1 MPAADTTTLADSA
14 EAATEAEEIS
24 DVSIADMFFDDAQ
37 AVSISI
43 GLAAVGEKIGTSS
56 PAMQRFTAEE
66 LRDCPVEECIT
77 AQWDQG
83 SPEAGSFELSEI
95 GTHFFD
101 LEPKEFNGEPGNET
115 IKVRKFMTPTSE
127 VVAEVEH
134 LTIVSLL
141 DEGIGPKSKWCKV
154 KIRDLEHAT
163 DSYNVTGFVNR
174 QHLQRIESGVK
185 CWEGPTTLPS
195 PKYVAHRN
203 RKKPKWKLGVPW
215 YTRLACEPWLDEK
228 ELKYKTM
235 VNTGHKNRE
244 VMDMLTD
251 DAIRIGIKQLM
262 VYYDRLPKNYDVHTL
277 DNGVAHLQQDLY
289 QFAKVEKTFVSPRPG
304 DSVKALVTVN
314 LSHLLAVPRMVRTFT
329 TATEIR
335 TGHRTVIY
343 QSNTMEKKLKKVAVT
358 MERIQTHVDM
368 FPGTIRGSQRFSP
381 QKQAKNIRKFVP
393 SLKKLFKNNGYDL
406 RKNHEDLIEIGT
418 DNEFNPTHVIVY
430 PDDTG
435 VGMPQ
440 TIGFNSYASQLPVSS
455 DRLMHYI
462 LQGNNMFSDA
472 KMPAMQSLSPPW
484 MSYLTKYTYPALE
497 IRPTP
502 PSGLG
507 LGNLP
512 NFSDLGNIANQFNS
526 LPIKGPKDLAFENLK
541 LMDPSFLANMALARV
556 DFALPSGDNLVAN
569 LPDILD
575 KIHSLDDVY
584 AELLQKISI
593 PKLIEQAMA
602 KLMAALGLDNIYAAL
617 LQAALGQF
625 SVDMLIKQFLMELP
639 DDIFTDLLEQLL
651 DSLDV
656 SCDDLINLMVGMGIQ
671 TDHLQG
677 IIDQVGDE
685 MSALQDQL
693 DTFNSLLPAVCD
705 TTGAEVDTSLDED
718 LEETGDSIQ
727 NSLENVLANLT
738 CDDLKLIIK
747 NIAFNGVPT
756 FDFEPPTIDLS
767 CYVKD
772 IELAMGA
779 ILLPFMIPLTG
790 FPIDVTRLGEIDWSG
805 LTPGVP
811 NINIMTPDGSFINIG
826 DLDGWADLDMGDLP
840 GFSMPDGGFNPAIA
854 APNLNFPELVL
865 GGIDGSLGDLSASPG
880 GIQMPNI
887 KLSEALSDLE
897 FPGGIEVLIEIIGGL
912 PDGAIPGLSLDGLGP
927 TGGASLPDLGDIK
940 FGELLDDWRRLF
952 IEAFSGFLLSNF
964 VFTIA
969 GGGGAFSKLRARLDG
984 FDWGTPGATIV
995 IPDGDL
1001 AIPDSTLP
1009 NIPDWDASGIQTRI
1023 ECPPPGVTPA
1033 VEETTGIGWQTLATM
1048 PREWWEAS
1056 VDGSDANSVLT
1067 IPDYAGLLAQINALD
1082 EDAQEALATLRDAID
1097 GMVNFDLAAGFE
1109 PCEFFKRNNAL
1120 YDALEDLEFRPDVGE
1135 YSWEG
1140 DYNIHISDILVPTAI
1155 FRPSVG
1161 CGTFR
1166 FYGFPDFGLGGMS
1179 LPLPI
1184 AGPNGDETFDIFDLD
1199 QLLSKL
1205 PEIPNFPDI
1214 LPEVSATDIGLDA
1227 SILCNKPDLFIQLAD
1242 LMAGD
1247 IPTVPS
1253 ALAQLDGIIKGLE
1266 FVEGGAPGTAGGV
1279 PTKKILLALFRF
1291 IVDKLGFDPMIV
1303 KLSDILKKAM
1313 SAGDLT
1319 VDMLK
1324 EIPAIRDKFDILI
1337 SAMPSMPTFSPPA
1350 LGGLGGGGMPKPPS
1364 LGSGGAPPSS
1374 GDSSPFAQGSDAPT
1388 LEAPPTSLPGGGM
1401 PGGTPGGSSAGG
1413 GSVASMAAK
1422 FTIPTITLPDNIP
1435 TGDLMGAMFSGM
1447 QDSVKSGIESAIVEM
1462 GKSIIR
1468 SLLDS
1473 ASDGTF
1479 GDLDIGQML
1488 ADALGAALALDV
1500 INSAFE
1506 NMGVDE
1512 NGKIVTTTET
1522 TIEIEMGCGEPYEV
1536 DLEDPEDSCPPADF
1550 VAAISAKLTKPETI
1564 ALLHGFVSPRACGFI
1579 EDVIRDSCPAYAVAF
1594 TDCGKVAETFE
1605 AIGAFIPEHKK
1616 EDDAGIIP
1624 LARDLRSLCCG
1635 IEDRGLIRARLANP
1649 DLGLTDEEIEDE
1661 IQTGIDE
1668 QVEALAALA
1677 MQKMQLPEGF
1687 PFTGDG
1693 HGGTIVPDVWP
1704 CEETCPTEEPPKPSL
1719 FPPDNEIPTLDFMNR
1734 MATDLMYEPLN
1745 YAFKMEASQYPEILV
1760 SGTVRNTPV
1769 PFWDAA
1775 NTHMQGGSAGISR
1788 FAEQLFNQGAV
1799 LCKEDGSLWGESS
1812 YDNKLG
1818 IVRAVLATIEDGEDN
1833 DGEEWGLS
1841 DFKDLHVLQQQNSGA
1856 VVPVLYNSLQQ
1867 YDYVRN
1873 VWDRDSE
1880 TYAWHFQYGG
1890 AAETPTGDKWPTVTW
1905 KMNPVSAKQLSTSQP
1920 PPASTTTSVPS
1931 TYQTPLGKDCD
1942 EYSATTSEDMD
1953 SAGVELEEGLPL
1965 KYQLFR
1971 QFMRDKFL
1979 KHPRIL
1985 DGVDVASLE
1994 SWGDLGLGGR
2004 GVGVGFGFKDVYQ
2017 QVINQ
2022 TIQGA
2027 GIQITF
2033 TDLFDT
2039 ETLKLLEIEP
2049 TSMSPPNHCGDP
2061 PKSVLD
2067 LEESGKKLTKDSF
2080 MQACKSPELEKETG
2094 KNALKQAGLVG
2105 CVEMTVRAYV
2115 IDTMLRSIFPLSEY
2129 NLVDFDGVFL
2139 QQIADKMHRE
2149 MKILDPRYE
2158 TTFMDQTKELLRSM
2172 CEAAKCK
2179 DEPLTDPMTGEE
2191 LEDCDNLDALMYF
2204 IKKHLTSVAE
2214 ILDEKF
2220 GSSTPNVSKR
2230 ALKSWLTTLPLPEY
2244 PIPDNMDVSGM
2255 MSQADLYHTILNNPR
2270 PEVSLEGFTTYYT
2283 NSTAAE
2289 TDSSTG
2295 GEVEGEAAVEVPAT
2309 YTEMDVVSV
2318 NSGEFISSLLPDN
2331 LPLPRLFTFSET
2343 SYSSTDLEYVGKE
2356 VILFDPAATLPVDP
2370 EDPDAAAVSTVTLEA
2385 SWQQVDDPVASFLN
2399 SNPQNNLYYSL
2410 TKNWYYPG
2418 HSSYPTPEEFP
2429 TTTDVKGGLYLEK
2442 FIKIGDEYWN
2452 ADNLQ
2457 EWFERLMVAATKETP
2472 DPMAIFA
2479 LARYSITE
2487 AHYGMRLCYM
2497 YPTKTNAGG
2506 TLTDNTDLL
2515 RLLNSMFGT
2524 SMGVLPD
2531 VGRMQG
2537 SFIQP
2542 EAVIF
2547 NQEVNSEIPAP
2558 SITAT
2563 EGSETDSETT
2573 TGEESDESSGAATV
2587 TASGIEAKQ
2596 KQFFNFSIPLVE
2608 VTISA
2613 GNPITAAIDETLGDT
2628 IDAADAAMECEP
2640 WDLECLEAA
2649 ARAAAEAVEDL
2660 EGTVTSYRDA
2670 ATASPP
2676 DIDAIVAMV
2685 TEYKTPWTD
2694 APAALDE
2701 KLKDLQKKLRKH
2713 DDWRFIF
2720 RQCMHSGEIV
2730 QSLWNYCAMMTTV
2743 SVPGIE
2749 MSFSETK
2756 SELRKLFWILYHDI
2770 GTGGDGFSFD
2780 AASQST
2786 SMEIATIN
2794 TDTDGGGL
2802 PLPIKMAMMTIPML
2816 FKGIA
2821 ETIDPNIMIAKLIRV
2836 AADGDQG
2843 KIPKVASTLMA
2854 LPFNLIPPPPFGPGI
2869 GPPIT
2874 PIGLAYLAL
2883 GALTP
2888 MEKQNM
2894 RMSKVANPP
2903 APPPDATGTD
2913 ADCNTSDE
2921 EADE

>member
-1 MPAADTTTLADSA
+1 MSAAADTAMDAA
-14 EAATEAEEIS
+14 EVS
-24 DVSIADMFFDDAQ
+24 DVSIEDMFFDDAQ
-37 AVSISI
+37 TIRTSI
-43 GLAAVGEKIGTSS
+43 GIAGVGERVGLSE
-56 PAMQRFTAEE
+56 PPMQRFTDEE
-66 LRDCPVEECIT
+66 LADCPVEECVT
-77 AQWDQG
+77 AQWDAG
-83 SPEAGSFELSEI
+83 TPEAGSFELSEL

-101 LEPKEFNGEPGNET
+101 LEPKEFDGEPGNET
-115 IKVRKFMTPTSE
+115 MKVRKFMTPTSQ

-134 LTIVSLL
+134 LTIVSLM

-154 KIRDLEHAT
+154 KIRDIERST
-163 DSYNVTGFVNR
+163 DFYNVTGYVLR
-174 QHLQRIESGVK
+174 QHLQRLEFGVK

-244 VMDMLTD
+244 VMDMLVD

-262 VYYDRLPKNYDVHTL
+262 VYYDRLPKNYDVRTL

-329 TATEIR
+329 TATETR

-343 QSNTMEKKLKKVAVT
+343 QSNSMESKLKKIASTMEK
-358 MERIQTHVDM
+358 IQTHVDM
-368 FPGTIRGSQRFSP
+368 FQGTIRGSQRFSS

-393 SLKKLFKNNGYDL
+393 ALQKLFNNNGYKL
-406 RKNHEDLIEIGT
+406 RKDHEDLIEIGT
-418 DNEFNPTHVIVY
+418 DDKFNPTHVIVY

-435 VGMPQ
+435 IGMPQ
-440 TIGFNSYASQLPVSS
+440 TIAFNSYASQLPVSS

-472 KMPAMQSLSPPW
+472 KVPAMQSLSPPW

-541 LMDPSFLANMALARV
+541 LTDPDFLANMALARV
-556 DFALPSGDNLVAN
+556 DVVLPSGDNLVAN

-575 KIHSLDDVY
+575 KIHTLDDVY
-584 AELLQKISI
+584 SELLQKISI

-602 KLMAALGLDNIYAAL
+602 KLMAELGLDNIYAAL

-625 SVDMLIKQFLMELP
+625 SVDALTKQFLMQLP

-656 SCDDLINLMVGMGIQ
+656 SCDDLINLIVNMGIQ
-671 TDHLQG
+671 TSHIQG

-685 MSALQDQL
+685 LSALQDQL

-705 TTGAEVDTSLDED
+705 STEAEADTSLDED

-727 NSLENVLANLT
+727 DSLENILTNLT
-738 CDDLKLIIK
+738 CDDLKLLIK

-767 CYVKD
+767 CYVKE
-772 IELAMGA
+772 IELAMGT

-790 FPIDVTRLGEIDWSG
+790 FPIDITRLGEIDWSG
-805 LTPGVP
+805 LLPGVP
-811 NINIMTPDGSFINIG
+811 DINIMTPDGEFINIG
-826 DLDGWADLDMGDLP
+826 AGGLGDWADFGIGDLP
-840 GFSMPDGGFNPAIA
+840 GFSMPEGGFTPAVA
-854 APNLNFPELVL
+854 APDLNFPQLAPGPL
-865 GGIDGSLGDLSASPG
+865 DAPG
-880 GIQMPNI
+880 GIQLPNI
-887 KLSEALSDLE
+887 KLAEALSDLE
-897 FPGGIEVLIEIIGGL
+897 FPGGIEVIIETIGGL
-912 PDGAIPGLSLDGLGP
+912 PTGAIPGLSLSDLGP
-927 TGGASLPDLGDIK
+927 TGTATIPDLADIK
-940 FGELLDDWRRLF
+940 FGELLDDWRRIF
-952 IEAFSGFLLSNF
+952 VEVFSGFLLGSF
-964 VFTIA
+964 PFAIA
-969 GGGGAFSKLRARLDG
+969 GGGGAFNSIRKRMEG
-984 FDWGTPGATIV
+984 FDWGSEGASMDIPSPGLP
-995 IPDGDL
+995 IPN
-1001 AIPDSTLP
+1001 STLP
-1009 NIPDWDASGIQTRI
+1009 NIPEWVKTPQIPDASCGLSASVT
-1023 ECPPPGVTPA
+1023 ETEGV
-1033 VEETTGIGWQTLATM
+1033 GWQTIATM
-1048 PREWWEAS
+1048 PREWWDSSLA
-1056 VDGSDANSVLT
+1056 GSDADTVVKLPDFDSLLTQIDALESETRDALGSV
-1067 IPDYAGLLAQINALD
+1067 
-1082 EDAQEALATLRDAID
+1082 RDAIE
-1097 GMVNFDLAAGFE
+1097 MVANFDLSAGFD
-1109 PCEFFKRNNAL
+1109 PCAFFEKCNAL
-1120 YDALEDLEFRPDVGE
+1120 YDALDSINFEPESGE
-1135 YSWEG
+1135 YSVGG
-1140 DYNIHISDILVPTAI
+1140 DYSIHISDILIPTAV

-1161 CGTFR
+1161 CGTFQL
-1166 FYGFPDFGLGGMS
+1166 YGLPDFGLGGMS
-1179 LPLPI
+1179 LPIPI
-1184 AGPNGDETFDIFDLD
+1184 AGPNGDETFDIFDLG
-1199 QLLSKL
+1199 QLLEKL
-1205 PEIPNFPDI
+1205 PEIPNFPDV
-1214 LPEVSATDIGLDA
+1214 LPEVPATDIGMDA
-1227 SILCNKPDLFIQLAD
+1227 SILCDKPDLFVQLAD
-1242 LMAGD
+1242 LMCGD
-1247 IPTVPS
+1247 IPTVPV
-1253 ALAQLDGIIKGLE
+1253 ALGQLDGIVKGLE
-1266 FVEGGAPGTAGGV
+1266 FDEAGTPGTASGV
-1279 PTKKILLALFRF
+1279 PAKKILLALLRF
-1291 IVDKLGFDPMIV
+1291 IIDKLGFDPMIAQ
-1303 KLSDILKKAM
+1303 LSDILKEAM
-1313 SAGDLT
+1313 SAGTLT

-1324 EIPAIRDKFDILI
+1324 EIPAINAKFDTLI
-1337 SAMPSMPTFSPPA
+1337 ASAPSMPTFNPPA
-1350 LGGLGGGGMPKPPS
+1350 LGGLGGGGMPSAPS
-1364 LGSGGAPPSS
+1364 LGAGGAPADTGGASPLAEGSS
-1374 GDSSPFAQGSDAPT
+1374 APA

-1401 PGGTPGGSSAGG
+1401 PGGSPGGSGAGG
-1413 GSVASMAAK
+1413 GSVASMAEK

-1435 TGDLMGAMFSGM
+1435 TGDLMGTMFSGM
-1447 QDSVKSGIESAIVEM
+1447 QASVKDGIERAIVEM
-1462 GKSIIR
+1462 GKSVIR

-1473 ASDGTF
+1473 ADDGSF
-1479 GDLDIGQML
+1479 GDLNIGEML
-1488 ADALGAALALDV
+1488 ADAIGAAMALDV

-1512 NGKIVTTTET
+1512 NGKIITTTET
-1522 TIEIEMGCGEPYEV
+1522 TVEIEMGCGEPYEFN
-1536 DLEDPEDSCPPADF
+1536 LEEDDDPCAPADF
-1550 VAAISAKLTKPETI
+1550 VAAVSAKLTKSETI
-1564 ALLHGFVSPRACGFI
+1564 ALLNGFVSPRACGFI

-1594 TDCGKVAETFE
+1594 SDCSKVAETFE
-1605 AIGAFIPEHKK
+1605 TIAFYIPEHKK
-1616 EDDAGIIP
+1616 QSPIMP
-1624 LARDLRSLCCG
+1624 LARDLRNLCCG
-1635 IEDRGLIRARLANP
+1635 IEKGLK
-1649 DLGLTDEEIEDE
+1649 DTDEADADAADTDPDAEDDD
-1661 IQTGIDE
+1661 QTRRNE
-1668 QVEALAALA
+1668 QVAALAALA

-1704 CEETCPTEEPPKPSL
+1704 CEETCPTEEPSKPSL
-1719 FPPDNEIPTLDFMNR
+1719 FPPDNEIPTLDFMNK

-1745 YAFKMEASQYPEILV
+1745 YAFKMEASQYPEMLI
-1760 SGTVRNTPV
+1760 SGTVQNTPV
-1769 PFWDAA
+1769 RFWEAA
-1775 NTHMQGGSAGISR
+1775 NTHMQGGDGGISR
-1788 FAEQLFNQGAV
+1788 FAEQLWNGGAV
-1799 LCKEDGSLWGESS
+1799 LCKSDGSLWGESS

-1818 IVRAVLATIEDGEDN
+1818 IIREALASADPNSDDLEDIY
-1833 DGEEWGLS
+1833 
-1841 DFKDLHVLQQQNSGA
+1841 VLQQQNSGS
-1856 VVPVLYNSLQQ
+1856 VVPVLYDSLQQ

-1873 VWDRDSE
+1873 VWDTDSQ
-1880 TYAWHFQYGG
+1880 TYAWYFQYGG
-1890 AAETPTGDKWPTVTW
+1890 DAETPTGDEWPTVTW
-1905 KMNPVSAKQLSTSQP
+1905 KMNPVSAKQLNDSQS

-1931 TYQTPLGKDCD
+1931 THQTPLGKDCD

-1953 SAGVELEEGLPL
+1953 SGGVELEEGLPL

-1979 KHPRIL
+1979 KHPRLL
-1985 DGVDVASLE
+1985 DGIDVASLE
-1994 SWGDLGLGGR
+1994 SWANLGLDNKGAGT
-2004 GVGVGFGFKDVYQ
+2004 GFGFKEIYQ

-2049 TSMSPPNHCGDP
+2049 TSMSPVSDCGEK

-2067 LEESGKKLTKDSF
+2067 LEESGKKPTKDAF
-2080 MQACKSPELEKETG
+2080 MKSCKSPEKEKETG

-2129 NLVDFDGVFL
+2129 DLVDFDGVFL
-2139 QQIADKMHRE
+2139 QQIADKIHRE
-2149 MKILDPRYE
+2149 MKMLDPRYE

-2179 DEPLTDPMTGEE
+2179 DEPLTDPLTGEE
-2191 LEDCDNLDALMYF
+2191 LEDCDNIDALMYF

-2214 ILDEKF
+2214 ILDGKF

-2230 ALKSWLTTLPLPEY
+2230 AQKSWLTTLPIPEY

-2255 MSQADLYHTILNNPR
+2255 MSQADLYYTILNNPR

-2283 NSTAAE
+2283 NSVAAT
-2289 TDSSTG
+2289 TDSSESG
-2295 GEVEGEAAVEVPAT
+2295 SAEGSGSTVEVPAT
-2309 YTEMDVVSV
+2309 YTEMDIVSA
-2318 NSGEFISSLLPDN
+2318 NSGDFIDPALPDN

-2343 SYSSTDLEYVGKE
+2343 NYSSTDLEYVGKE
-2356 VILFDPAATLPVDP
+2356 VVLFDPSAATDDS
-2370 EDPDAAAVSTVTLEA
+2370 EEPDDDDALVSTVTLEA
-2385 SWQQVDDPVASFLN
+2385 SWQQVEDPVESFLGT
-2399 SNPQNNLYYSL
+2399 NPYNNLYYSL
-2410 TKNWYYPG
+2410 SKNWYHPDHG
-2418 HSSYPTPEEFP
+2418 SYPTPEEFP
-2429 TTTDVKGGLYLEK
+2429 ATTDIEGGLYLEK

-2452 ADNLQ
+2452 PDNLQ
-2457 EWFERLMVAATKETP
+2457 DWFERLIEAATKETP
-2472 DPMAIFA
+2472 DAMAIAGLATYA
-2479 LARYSITE
+2479 LAE
-2487 AHYGMRLCYM
+2487 AHYGLRLCYM
-2497 YPTKTNAGG
+2497 FPTNGNTGSKVVENA
-2506 TLTDNTDLL
+2506 DIYA
-2515 RLLNSMFGT
+2515 LLNSMFGT

-2537 SFIQP
+2537 SFLQP

-2547 NQEVNSEIPAP
+2547 NQEINFEIPSP
-2558 SITAT
+2558 LSTAT
-2563 EGSETDSETT
+2563 EGSETDSETST
-2573 TGEESDESSGAATV
+2573 EEESDDSSGGSTV
-2587 TASGIEAKQ
+2587 SASAIQAEQ
-2596 KQFFNFSIPLVE
+2596 VQFFNLSIPLVE
-2608 VTISA
+2608 ATISA
-2613 GNPITAAIDETLGDT
+2613 GSPITAVLSEIVDDPGSAIDMAVDYYEDGTVPS
-2628 IDAADAAMECEP
+2628 AADIA
-2640 WDLECLEAA
+2640 
-2649 ARAAAEAVEDL
+2649 
-2660 EGTVTSYRDA
+2660 
-2670 ATASPP
+2670 
-2676 DIDAIVAMV
+2676 
-2685 TEYKTPWTD
+2685 EYKTPWTN
-2694 APAALDE
+2694 ATAALDE

-2713 DDWRFIF
+2713 DDWQFIF
-2720 RQCMHSGEIV
+2720 RQCMHSNEIV
-2730 QSLWNYCAMMTTV
+2730 QNLWNYCAMMTTV

-2780 AASQST
+2780 ASSQST
-2786 SMEIATIN
+2786 SMEVATVN

-2802 PLPIKMAMMTIPML
+2802 PLPVKMAMMTIPML

-2821 ETIDPNIMIAKLIRV
+2821 ETIDPNIMIAKLIRI

-2843 KIPKVASTLMA
+2843 KIPKFPSTLMA

-2894 RMSKVANPP
+2894 RMAKAANPP
-2903 APPPDATGTD
+2903 PAPPDATGTD